1 MNSNGH
7 HANDMLIKDVFLRSH
22 VVELNPKEPLVSD
35 YNEPVWPEHILAV
48 DTETT
53 LDPQKQSL
61 LFGLYRVCRLQGK
74 SYHCIEE
81 GILPA
86 DDLSSIQL
94 DVITRYVRASRSEVV
109 SSDYDERLHVYSRSE
124 FVERLL
130 FDAIRTKSLVVAFNA
145 PWDISRLA
153 VGHRVSHNRGWT
165 LILSQREFDPTKLEP
180 KWLTRKWQTTKNGH
194 LSTHAGYY
202 KVVIEQNGT
211 DYRASVYANGGLC
224 LGSKWKATID
234 EAKLDGLRILS
245 QDAAVAKQNG
255 SVLEPNPER
264 PCMRVT
270 SKDSKAAFFS
280 LTKPLRPEE
289 WPTYKVGDK
298 TRIVCRVLDLHT
310 LGWALFNEQ
319 YSLKSMCEALHTKNQ
334 KFDHEPTGTVTT
346 DELEYCRQDVRCTV
360 DALNS
365 LKEEL
370 DRHPVNQHRIELY
383 PDKAVSPASVGKAYL
398 RAMGIT
404 PPRDKFVVPDYIHG
418 VASQAYFGGRAECK
432 IRNTPLPV
440 VLTDFSSQYPTINSL
455 LGNPDVLIAENL
467 LFEDA
472 TDEVRKFV
480 GVTALD
486 DCFKQENWKKMKF
499 FARIRPDHDVVPVR
513 AEYHDDGVTKN
524 IGMNYFTSSEPIWLS
539 GPDVIASKLL
549 SGRVPHIERAIR
561 MVPHGKQKGLRP
573 TNLRGMVEV
582 DPRKH
587 DPFAVMVEQKQ
598 VHKTSNEALSYF
610 LKICANS
617 TSYGMFF
624 ELTPQKRFNP
634 VKVKV
639 FSGKHNHEQSVTTI
653 EKQGEWYF
661 PPIAALITGGAH
673 LFLAMLERCITDEGG
688 HYLFCDTDSMC
699 IVASKHGGRVGCP
712 NEPRIKALSWK
723 DVEQITK
730 RFESLNCYD
739 RRRVPGSILK
749 IEKVNF
755 TRAKQ
760 IELFGYAISAKRYVL
775 YRYDAKGNIIIV
787 DAKAHG
793 LGYLYPPTDTSK
805 DDPQSDWVFEA
816 WHWVLEGEV
825 ARPRTTPEWFSV
837 PAMMRMTVSTP
848 AILGMLQE
856 FTKPFNFVHV
866 PLLFPSLYPAGK
878 DPSNFGLIMPFSK
891 HRGQWLNTKAIDTH
905 SGKEY
910 SIALLDPT
918 GRTRK
923 IQVKCYG
930 NILGAYREHPEAK
943 FLGSDGKPC
952 DGLTRGLLRRSHVV
966 ANAHRYVGKETS
978 RRWEQGDDMSMVDFR
993 CAEYSDGKVVADE
1006 KTIKRLLEIGIR
1018 KTARET
1024 RIHSDTVT
1032 LLARREPVKPI
1043 TLAKVVGFIEQH
1055 SDK

>member
-1 MNSNGH
+1 MN
-7 HANDMLIKDVFLRSH
+7 LTKDVFFRSH
-22 VVELNPKEPLVSD
+22 VVEVDAKPPLASD
-35 YNEPVWPEHILAV
+35 YSEPVWPEYALIF

-53 LDPQKQSL
+53 LDPQSQSL
-61 LFGLYRVCRLQGK
+61 LFGFYRVCRLQQNV
-74 SYHCIEE
+74 YQCVEE
-81 GILPA
+81 GILYA
-86 DDLSSIQL
+86 DSLSSRYL
-94 DVITRYVRASRSEVV
+94 DIIARYKRDFRSEVV
-109 SSDYDERLHVYSRSE
+109 HSDHDENIHIYSRSE
-124 FVERLL
+124 FIERMF
-130 FDAIRTKSLVVAFNA
+130 FDAIRTKSLIVAFNA

-153 VGHRVSHNRGWT
+153 VGHRVSNNRGWT

-202 KVVIEQNGT
+202 TVVIEQNGT
-211 DYRASVYANGGLC
+211 AHRASVYANGRLC

-245 QDAAVAKQNG
+245 QDVAAAKQNG
-255 SVLEPNPER
+255 PVLGPNPER

-289 WPTYKVGDK
+289 WPTYNVGSK
-298 TRIVCRVLDLHT
+298 TWIVCRVLDLHT
-310 LGWALFNEQ
+310 LGWSLFNEQ
-319 YSLKSMCEALHTKNQ
+319 YSLKSMCTARHTKNQ
-334 KFDHEPTGTVTT
+334 KLDHEPSGTVTI

-365 LKEEL
+365 LKEEF
-370 DRHPVNQHRIELY
+370 DRHPVNKHRIALY

-404 PPRDKFVVPDYIHG
+404 LPKDKFIVPDYIHG
-418 VASQAYFGGRAECK
+418 IASQAYFGGRAECR
-432 IRNTPLPV
+432 IRNTPMPV
-440 VLTDFSSQYPTINSL
+440 VLTDVSSQYPTINSL
-455 LGNPDVLIAENL
+455 LRNPDVLIAESL
-467 LFEDA
+467 SFEDA

-480 GVTALD
+480 AQIELD
-486 DCFKQENWKKMKF
+486 DCFKQKHWKEMKF
-499 FARIRPDHDVVPVR
+499 FARICPDGDVVPVR

-524 IGMNYFTSSEPIWLS
+524 IGVNYFTSSEPIWLS

-549 SGRVPHIERAIR
+549 SGKVPRIEKAIR
-561 MVPHGKQKGLRP
+561 LVPHGRQKGLRA

-587 DPFAVMVEQKQ
+587 DLFRVMVEQKQ
-598 VHKTSNEALSYF
+598 VHKTSDEALSYF

-624 ELTPQKRFNP
+624 ELTPQKQSSP

-639 FSGKHNHEQSVTTI
+639 FSGEHSHEQSVTTI

-673 LFLAMLERCITDEGG
+673 LFLAMLKRCIIDKGG

-699 IVASKHGGRVGCP
+699 IVASKSRRWVGCP
-712 NEPRIKALSWK
+712 NEPRIKSLSWK

-739 RRRVPGSILK
+739 QRKVSGSILK

-755 TRAKQ
+755 ERGKQ

-775 YRYDAKGNIIIV
+775 YRYDANSNIIIV

-793 LGYLYPPTDTSK
+793 LGYLYPPK
-805 DDPQSDWVFEA
+805 DANKGDPQSDWIFET

-825 ARPRTTPEWFSV
+825 ANPRPAPEWLSI

-891 HRGQWLNTKAIDTH
+891 HRDQWLNTKAIDTH
-905 SGKEY
+905 SGKQY

-923 IQVKCYG
+923 IEVKCYG

-952 DGLTRGLLRRSHVV
+952 DGLTRGVLRRSNIV
-966 ANAHRYVGKETS
+966 ANRHRYVGKETS
-978 RRWEQGDDMSMVDFR
+978 RRWEQGDDPSMVDFR
-993 CAEYSDGKVVADE
+993 CTEYTDGKVVADQE
-1006 KTIKRLLEIGIR
+1006 LRKRIIDVGIR
-1018 KTARET
+1018 EVARESKVN
-1024 RIHSDTVT
+1024 RETVA
-1032 LLARREPVKPI
+1032 LIAKGSSVKPS
-1043 TLAKVVGFIEQH
+1043 TLRQVMETIET
-1055 SDK
+1055 SAL